1 MSTKMKC
8 KKCGRIAES
17 KYKHVLQS
25 CKGDILMEQKTS
37 KNTKL
42 LLVINTIRKIIDIFL
57 GPFLTA
63 YLFKVAVENIKI
75 ISIYNIFS
83 YIAIAIIALIIG
95 RILKNKYEMQI
106 FRIGMISK
114 FIQLAIL
121 IILGDNV
128 VNYIWI
134 LAIIAGFSTETW
146 SFPLNLFS
154 SRLVSNDEK
163 KNFVVYKIILNNL
176 VKVLIPFLLG
186 SIITVKNF
194 ETTAMIILIL
204 SFIQILLSF
213 KMKFKRENNN
223 ENKKLNI
230 IKEVNHIR
238 NNKKLQRFYMI
249 KFFKGMAY
257 EGALDTAVTLL
268 IIMSFNSDFSLGVI
282 TSIISLLA
290 MLSSYAYKRIKN
302 QEKMKLLIIVSF
314 IIILISSIMLVFITN
329 QYTIVGYNLIFA
341 FFLQFIMV
349 VEEIQTL
356 KFTNSD
362 VINDLNRV
370 ETYVLLEMFLNAGR
384 IISYILLFIVG
395 IYNNLYLLEILIIF
409 LVISIG
415 AETINLIK
423 FNKE

>member
-1 MSTKMKC
+1 MKQNI
-8 KKCGRIAES
+8 G
-17 KYKHVLQS
+17 
-25 CKGDILMEQKTS
+25 

-63 YLFKVAVENIKI
+63 YLFKVAIENVKI

-83 YIAIAIIALIIG
+83 YIAIAIIALVIG
-95 RILKNKYEMQI
+95 IILKNKYEMQI

-128 VNYIWI
+128 VNYIWL

-154 SRLVSNDEK
+154 SKLVLNDEK
-163 KNFVVYKIILNNL
+163 NVFVVYKTILSNL

-186 SIITVKNF
+186 TIISKKSF
-194 ETTAMIILIL
+194 GTTAMIILIL

-213 KMKFKRENNN
+213 KLKFKRIYSNK
-223 ENKKLNI
+223 NKKLNL
-230 IKEVNHIR
+230 IKEVNHIK
-238 NNKKLQRFYMI
+238 NNRKLQRFYMM
-249 KFFKGMAY
+249 KFLKGMTY

-282 TSIISLLA
+282 TSIISILA
-290 MLSSYAYKRIKN
+290 MLSSYIYKKVKD
-302 QEKMKLLIIVSF
+302 QEKLKVVIKISSMVIF
-314 IIILISSIMLVFITN
+314 ISSIVLVFNTN
-329 QYTIVGYNLIFA
+329 QFTIVTYNLIFT

-349 VEEIQTL
+349 EEEVQTL
-356 KFTNSD
+356 KYTNSD
-362 VINDLNRV
+362 VINDSNRV
-370 ETYVLLEMFLNAGR
+370 ETYVLLEIFLNAGR
-384 IISYILLFIVG
+384 VLSYILLFVVG
-395 IYNNLYLLEILIIF
+395 IYNKLYLLEILIIF
-409 LVISIG
+409 LVLSIV

-423 FNKE
+423 FNNE

>member
-1 MSTKMKC
+1 
-8 KKCGRIAES
+8 
-17 KYKHVLQS
+17 
-25 CKGDILMEQKTS
+25 MEQRMS
-37 KNTKL
+37 KNTNL

-75 ISIYNIFS
+75 ISMYNILS
-83 YIAIAIIALIIG
+83 YIAISVVALIIG
-95 RILKNKYEMQI
+95 RILKNKYQMQI

-134 LAIIAGFSTETW
+134 LAIVAGFSMETW

-154 SRLVSNDEK
+154 SKPVSNDEK
-163 KNFVVYKIILNNL
+163 KDFIVYKTILNNL

-186 SIITVKNF
+186 SIISIKSF
-194 ETTAMIILIL
+194 ETTTIIIFIL

-213 KMKFKRENNN
+213 KMKFKIQNNK
-223 ENKKLNI
+223 ESKKLDI
-230 IKEVNHIR
+230 IKEVNHIK
-238 NNKKLQRFYMI
+238 NNIKLQRFYMM

-290 MLSSYAYKRIKN
+290 MLSSYAYKKIKN
-302 QEKMKLLIIVSF
+302 PEKMRLLIIVSYV
-314 IIILISSIMLVFITN
+314 IILISSIVLVFITN
-329 QYTIVGYNLIFA
+329 RYTIVGYNLIFA

-349 VEEIQTL
+349 SEEVQTL

-362 VINDLNRV
+362 VINDQNRV
-370 ETYVLLEMFLNAGR
+370 ETYVLLEMFLNIGR
-384 IISYILLFIVG
+384 IISYILLFVVG

-415 AETINLIK
+415 VETINLIK

>member
-1 MSTKMKC
+1 MSTKTKC

-17 KYKHVLQS
+17 KYKHVLQN

-121 IILGDNV
+121 SILGDNV

-154 SRLVSNDEK
+154 SKLV
-163 KNFVVYKIILNNL
+163 
-176 VKVLIPFLLG
+176 
-186 SIITVKNF
+186 
-194 ETTAMIILIL
+194 
-204 SFIQILLSF
+204 
-213 KMKFKRENNN
+213 
-223 ENKKLNI
+223 
-230 IKEVNHIR
+230 
-238 NNKKLQRFYMI
+238 
-249 KFFKGMAY
+249 
-257 EGALDTAVTLL
+257 
-268 IIMSFNSDFSLGVI
+268 
-282 TSIISLLA
+282 
-290 MLSSYAYKRIKN
+290 
-302 QEKMKLLIIVSF
+302 
-314 IIILISSIMLVFITN
+314 
-329 QYTIVGYNLIFA
+329 
-341 FFLQFIMV
+341 
-349 VEEIQTL
+349 
-356 KFTNSD
+356 
-362 VINDLNRV
+362 
-370 ETYVLLEMFLNAGR
+370 
-384 IISYILLFIVG
+384 
-395 IYNNLYLLEILIIF
+395 
-409 LVISIG
+409 
-415 AETINLIK
+415 
-423 FNKE
+423 

>member
-1 MSTKMKC
+1 
-8 KKCGRIAES
+8 
-17 KYKHVLQS
+17 
-25 CKGDILMEQKTS
+25 MEQRMS
-37 KNTKL
+37 ENTKL
-42 LLVINTIRKIIDIFL
+42 LLIINTIRKIIDIFL

-63 YLFKVAVENIKI
+63 YLFKIAIENIKI

-83 YIAIAIIALIIG
+83 YIAIVIIALIIG
-95 RILKNKYEMQI
+95 RILKNKYEMPI
-106 FRIGMISK
+106 FIIGMISK

-128 VNYIWI
+128 VNYIWV
-134 LAIIAGFSTETW
+134 LAIIAGFSMETW

-154 SRLVSNDEK
+154 SKLVSNDEK
-163 KNFVVYKIILNNL
+163 KTFVVYKTILNNF

-186 SIITVKNF
+186 SIISMKSF
-194 ETTAMIILIL
+194 KATAIIILIL

-213 KMKFKRENNN
+213 KIKIKRENDK
-223 ENKKLNI
+223 ENKKLNL
-230 IKEVNHIR
+230 IKEVNHIK
-238 NNKKLQRFYMI
+238 NNKKLQRFYMM

-290 MLSSYAYKRIKN
+290 MLSSYMYKRIKN
-302 QEKMKLLIIVSF
+302 QEKIKVLIIISC
-314 IIILISSIMLVFITN
+314 IIILISSIILVFFTN

-349 VEEIQTL
+349 AEEVQTL

-362 VINDLNRV
+362 VINDSNRV

-384 IISYILLFIVG
+384 VISYILLFIVG
-395 IYNNLYLLEILIIF
+395 IYNKLYLLEILIIF
-409 LVISIG
+409 LVLSIG
-415 AETINLIK
+415 METVSLIK

>member
-1 MSTKMKC
+1 
-8 KKCGRIAES
+8 
-17 KYKHVLQS
+17 
-25 CKGDILMEQKTS
+25 
-37 KNTKL
+37 
-42 LLVINTIRKIIDIFL
+42 
-57 GPFLTA
+57 
-63 YLFKVAVENIKI
+63 
-75 ISIYNIFS
+75 
-83 YIAIAIIALIIG
+83 
-95 RILKNKYEMQI
+95 MQI

-121 IILGDNV
+121 ITLGDNV

-134 LAIIAGFSTETW
+134 MAIVAGFSMGTC

-154 SRLVSNDEK
+154 SKLVLNDEK
-163 KNFVVYKIILNNL
+163 KDFIVYKTILNNL

-186 SIITVKNF
+186 SIISIKSF
-194 ETTAMIILIL
+194 ETTTIIILIL

-213 KMKFKRENNN
+213 KMKFKMKNNN
-223 ENKKLNI
+223 ENKKLDI
-230 IKEVNHIR
+230 IKEVNHIK
-238 NNKKLQRFYMI
+238 NNKKLQRFYMM

-268 IIMSFNSDFSLGVI
+268 IIMSFDSDFSLGVI

-290 MLSSYAYKRIKN
+290 MLSSYVYKKFKN
-302 QEKMKLLIIVSF
+302 QEKMKLLIIVSYV
-314 IIILISSIMLVFITN
+314 IILISSIVLVFITN
-329 QYTIVGYNLIFA
+329 RYTIVGYNLIFA

-349 VEEIQTL
+349 SEEVQTL

-362 VINDLNRV
+362 VINDSNRV
-370 ETYVLLEMFLNAGR
+370 ETYVLLEMFLNIGR
-384 IISYILLFIVG
+384 IISYILLFVVG

-415 AETINLIK
+415 VETINLIK

>member
-1 MSTKMKC
+1 M
-8 KKCGRIAES
+8 
-17 KYKHVLQS
+17 
-25 CKGDILMEQKTS
+25 S
-37 KNTKL
+37 KNTNL

-75 ISIYNIFS
+75 ISMYNILS
-83 YIAIAIIALIIG
+83 YIAISVVALIIG
-95 RILKNKYEMQI
+95 RILKNKYQMQI

-134 LAIIAGFSTETW
+134 LAIVAGFSMETW

-154 SRLVSNDEK
+154 SKLVLNDEK
-163 KNFVVYKIILNNL
+163 KDFIVYKTILNNL

-186 SIITVKNF
+186 SIISIKSF
-194 ETTAMIILIL
+194 ETTTIIIFIL

-213 KMKFKRENNN
+213 KMKFKMKNNN
-223 ENKKLNI
+223 ENKKLDI
-230 IKEVNHIR
+230 IKEVNHIK
-238 NNKKLQRFYMI
+238 NNIKLQRFYKM

-257 EGALDTAVTLL
+257 EVALDTAVTLL

-290 MLSSYAYKRIKN
+290 MLSSYVYKKFKN
-302 QEKMKLLIIVSF
+302 QEKMKLLIIVSYV
-314 IIILISSIMLVFITN
+314 IILISSIVLVFIITN
-329 QYTIVGYNLIFA
+329 RYTIVGYNLIFA

-349 VEEIQTL
+349 SEEVQTL

-362 VINDLNRV
+362 VINDSNRV
-370 ETYVLLEMFLNAGR
+370 ETYVLLEMFLNIGR
-384 IISYILLFIVG
+384 IISYILLFVVG

-415 AETINLIK
+415 VETINLIK

>member
-1 MSTKMKC
+1 
-8 KKCGRIAES
+8 
-17 KYKHVLQS
+17 
-25 CKGDILMEQKTS
+25 MEQRMS
-37 KNTKL
+37 KNTNL

-75 ISIYNIFS
+75 ISMYNILS
-83 YIAIAIIALIIG
+83 YIAISVVALIIG
-95 RILKNKYEMQI
+95 RILKNKYQMQI

-134 LAIIAGFSTETW
+134 LAIVAGFSMETW

-154 SRLVSNDEK
+154 SKLVSNDEK
-163 KNFVVYKIILNNL
+163 KDFIVYKTILNNL

-186 SIITVKNF
+186 SIISIKTF
-194 ETTAMIILIL
+194 ETTTIIIFIL

-213 KMKFKRENNN
+213 KMKFKIQNNK
-223 ENKKLNI
+223 ESKKLDI
-230 IKEVNHIR
+230 IKEVNHIK
-238 NNKKLQRFYMI
+238 NNIKLQRLYKM

-257 EGALDTAVTLL
+257 EVALDTAVTLL

-290 MLSSYAYKRIKN
+290 MLSSYVYKKFKN
-302 QEKMKLLIIVSF
+302 QEKMKLLIIVSYV
-314 IIILISSIMLVFITN
+314 IILISSIVLVFITN
-329 QYTIVGYNLIFA
+329 RYTIVGYNLIFA

-349 VEEIQTL
+349 SEEVQTL

-362 VINDLNRV
+362 VINDSNRV
-370 ETYVLLEMFLNAGR
+370 ETYVLLEMFLNIGR
-384 IISYILLFIVG
+384 IISYILLFVVG

-415 AETINLIK
+415 VETINLIK

>member
-1 MSTKMKC
+1 
-8 KKCGRIAES
+8 
-17 KYKHVLQS
+17 
-25 CKGDILMEQKTS
+25 MEQRIS
-37 KNTKL
+37 KNTNL

-63 YLFKVAVENIKI
+63 YLFKGAVENIKI

-83 YIAIAIIALIIG
+83 YIAIVVITLIIG

-114 FIQLAIL
+114 FIQLVIL
-121 IILGDNV
+121 IILGYNV

-134 LAIIAGFSTETW
+134 LAIIMGFSMETW

-154 SRLVSNDEK
+154 SKLVSNDEK
-163 KNFVVYKIILNNL
+163 KNFVVYKTILNNL

-186 SIITVKNF
+186 SIISIKSF
-194 ETTAMIILIL
+194 ETTTIIILIL
-204 SFIQILLSF
+204 SFVQILLSF
-213 KMKFKRENNN
+213 KMEFKVENNN
-223 ENKKLNI
+223 ENKKLDI
-230 IKEVNHIR
+230 AKEVNHIK
-238 NNKKLQRFYMI
+238 NNKKLQRFYMM
-249 KFFKGMAY
+249 KFFKGMSY

-302 QEKMKLLIIVSF
+302 QEKMKLLIILSF
-314 IIILISSIMLVFITN
+314 IIILMSSIMLVFITN
-329 QYTIVGYNLIFA
+329 QYSIFGYNLIFT

-349 VEEIQTL
+349 AEEVQTL

-362 VINDLNRV
+362 VINDSNRV
-370 ETYVLLEMFLNAGR
+370 ETYVLLEMFLNVGR
-384 IISYILLFIVG
+384 IISYSLLFIVG

-415 AETINLIK
+415 AETINLVK

>member
-1 MSTKMKC
+1 
-8 KKCGRIAES
+8 
-17 KYKHVLQS
+17 
-25 CKGDILMEQKTS
+25 MEQRMS
-37 KNTKL
+37 KNTNL

-75 ISIYNIFS
+75 ISMYNILS
-83 YIAIAIIALIIG
+83 YIAISVVALIIG
-95 RILKNKYEMQI
+95 RILKNKYQMQI

-134 LAIIAGFSTETW
+134 LAIVAGFSMETW

-154 SRLVSNDEK
+154 SKLVSNDEK
-163 KNFVVYKIILNNL
+163 KDFIVYKTILNNL

-186 SIITVKNF
+186 SIISIKTF
-194 ETTAMIILIL
+194 ETTTIIIFIL

-213 KMKFKRENNN
+213 KMKFKIQNNK
-223 ENKKLNI
+223 ESKKLDI
-230 IKEVNHIR
+230 IKEVNHIK
-238 NNKKLQRFYMI
+238 NNIKLQRFYKM

-257 EGALDTAVTLL
+257 EVALDTAVTLL

-290 MLSSYAYKRIKN
+290 MLSSYVYKKFKN
-302 QEKMKLLIIVSF
+302 QEKMKLLIIVSYV
-314 IIILISSIMLVFITN
+314 IILISSIVLVFITN
-329 QYTIVGYNLIFA
+329 RYTIVGYNLIFA

-349 VEEIQTL
+349 SEEVQTL

-362 VINDLNRV
+362 VINDSNRV
-370 ETYVLLEMFLNAGR
+370 ETYVLLEMFLNIGR
-384 IISYILLFIVG
+384 IISYILLFVVG
-395 IYNNLYLLEILIIF
+395 IYDNLYLLEILIIF

-415 AETINLIK
+415 VETINLIK

>member
-1 MSTKMKC
+1 
-8 KKCGRIAES
+8 
-17 KYKHVLQS
+17 
-25 CKGDILMEQKTS
+25 MEQRMS
-37 KNTKL
+37 KNTNL

-75 ISIYNIFS
+75 ISMYNILS
-83 YIAIAIIALIIG
+83 YIAISVVALIIG
-95 RILKNKYEMQI
+95 RILKNKYQMQI

-134 LAIIAGFSTETW
+134 LAIVAGFSMETW

-154 SRLVSNDEK
+154 SKLVSNDEK
-163 KNFVVYKIILNNL
+163 KDFIVYKTILNNL

-186 SIITVKNF
+186 SIISIKTF
-194 ETTAMIILIL
+194 ETTTIIIFIL

-213 KMKFKRENNN
+213 KMKFKIQNNK
-223 ENKKLNI
+223 ESKKLDI
-230 IKEVNHIR
+230 IKEVNHIK
-238 NNKKLQRFYMI
+238 NNIKLQRFYKM

-290 MLSSYAYKRIKN
+290 MLSSYVYKKFKN
-302 QEKMKLLIIVSF
+302 QEKMKLLIIVSYV
-314 IIILISSIMLVFITN
+314 IILISSIVLVFITN
-329 QYTIVGYNLIFA
+329 RYTIVGYNLIFA

-349 VEEIQTL
+349 SEEVQTL

-362 VINDLNRV
+362 VINDSNRV
-370 ETYVLLEMFLNAGR
+370 ETYVLLEMFLNIGR
-384 IISYILLFIVG
+384 IISYILLFVVG

-415 AETINLIK
+415 VETINLIK

>member
-1 MSTKMKC
+1 
-8 KKCGRIAES
+8 
-17 KYKHVLQS
+17 
-25 CKGDILMEQKTS
+25 MEQRMS
-37 KNTKL
+37 KNTNL

-75 ISIYNIFS
+75 ISMYNILS
-83 YIAIAIIALIIG
+83 YIAISVVALIIG
-95 RILKNKYEMQI
+95 RILKNKYQMQI

-134 LAIIAGFSTETW
+134 LAIVAGFSMETW

-154 SRLVSNDEK
+154 SKLVSNDEK
-163 KNFVVYKIILNNL
+163 KDFIVYKTILNNL

-186 SIITVKNF
+186 SIISIKTF
-194 ETTAMIILIL
+194 ETTTIIIFIL

-213 KMKFKRENNN
+213 KMKFKIQNNK
-223 ENKKLNI
+223 ESKKLDI
-230 IKEVNHIR
+230 IKEVNHIK
-238 NNKKLQRFYMI
+238 NNIKLQRFYKM

-257 EGALDTAVTLL
+257 EVALDTAVTLL

-290 MLSSYAYKRIKN
+290 MLSSYVYKKFKN
-302 QEKMKLLIIVSF
+302 QEKMKLLIIVSYV
-314 IIILISSIMLVFITN
+314 IILISSIVLVFIITN
-329 QYTIVGYNLIFA
+329 RYTIVGYNLIFA
-341 FFLQFIMV
+341 FFLQFIMAS
-349 VEEIQTL
+349 EEVQTL
-356 KFTNSD
+356 EFTNSD
-362 VINDLNRV
+362 VINDPNRV
-370 ETYVLLEMFLNAGR
+370 ETYVLLEMFLNIGR
-384 IISYILLFIVG
+384 IISYILLFVVG

-415 AETINLIK
+415 VETINLIK

>member
-1 MSTKMKC
+1 M
-8 KKCGRIAES
+8 
-17 KYKHVLQS
+17 
-25 CKGDILMEQKTS
+25 S
-37 KNTKL
+37 KNTNL

-75 ISIYNIFS
+75 ISMYNILS
-83 YIAIAIIALIIG
+83 YIAISVVALIIG
-95 RILKNKYEMQI
+95 RILKNKYQMQI

-134 LAIIAGFSTETW
+134 LAIVAGFSMETW

-154 SRLVSNDEK
+154 SKLVLNDEK
-163 KNFVVYKIILNNL
+163 KDFIVYKTILNNL

-186 SIITVKNF
+186 SIISIKSF
-194 ETTAMIILIL
+194 ETTTIIIFIL

-213 KMKFKRENNN
+213 KMKFKMKNNN
-223 ENKKLNI
+223 ENKKLDI
-230 IKEVNHIR
+230 IKEVNHIK
-238 NNKKLQRFYMI
+238 NNIKLQRFYKM

-290 MLSSYAYKRIKN
+290 MLSSYVYKKFKN
-302 QEKMKLLIIVSF
+302 QEKMKLLIIVSYV
-314 IIILISSIMLVFITN
+314 IILISSIALVFITN
-329 QYTIVGYNLIFA
+329 RYTIVGYNLIFA

-349 VEEIQTL
+349 SEEVQTL

-362 VINDLNRV
+362 VINDSNRV
-370 ETYVLLEMFLNAGR
+370 ETYVLLEMFLNIGR
-384 IISYILLFIVG
+384 IISYILLFVVG

-415 AETINLIK
+415 VETINLIK

>member
-1 MSTKMKC
+1 MDNN
-8 KKCGRIAES
+8 I
-17 KYKHVLQS
+17 
-25 CKGDILMEQKTS
+25 EQRMS
-37 KNTKL
+37 KNTNL

-75 ISIYNIFS
+75 ISMYNILS
-83 YIAIAIIALIIG
+83 YIAISVVALIIG
-95 RILKNKYEMQI
+95 RILKNKYQMQI
-106 FRIGMISK
+106 FRIGMISN

-134 LAIIAGFSTETW
+134 MAIVAGFSKGTW

-154 SRLVSNDEK
+154 SKLVSNDEK
-163 KNFVVYKIILNNL
+163 KDFIVYKTILNNL

-186 SIITVKNF
+186 SIISIKSF
-194 ETTAMIILIL
+194 ETTTIIIFIL

-213 KMKFKRENNN
+213 KMKFKIQNNK
-223 ENKKLNI
+223 ESKKLDI
-230 IKEVNHIR
+230 IKEVNHIK
-238 NNKKLQRFYMI
+238 NNIKLQRFYMM

-290 MLSSYAYKRIKN
+290 MLSSYVYKKFKN
-302 QEKMKLLIIVSF
+302 QEKMKLLIIVSYV
-314 IIILISSIMLVFITN
+314 IILISSIVLVFITN
-329 QYTIVGYNLIFA
+329 RYTIVGYNLIFA
-341 FFLQFIMV
+341 FFLQFIMAS
-349 VEEIQTL
+349 EEVQTL

-362 VINDLNRV
+362 VINDSNRV
-370 ETYVLLEMFLNAGR
+370 ETYVLLEMFLNIGR
-384 IISYILLFIVG
+384 IISYILLFVVG

-415 AETINLIK
+415 VETINLIK

>member
-1 MSTKMKC
+1 
-8 KKCGRIAES
+8 
-17 KYKHVLQS
+17 
-25 CKGDILMEQKTS
+25 MEQRMS
-37 KNTKL
+37 KNTNL

-75 ISIYNIFS
+75 ISMYNILS
-83 YIAIAIIALIIG
+83 YIAISVVTLIIG
-95 RILKNKYEMQI
+95 RILKNKYQMQI
-106 FRIGMISK
+106 FRIGMISN

-134 LAIIAGFSTETW
+134 MAIVAGFSMGTW

-154 SRLVSNDEK
+154 SKLVSNDEK
-163 KNFVVYKIILNNL
+163 KDFIVYKTILNNL

-186 SIITVKNF
+186 SIISIKNF
-194 ETTAMIILIL
+194 ETTTIIIFIL

-213 KMKFKRENNN
+213 KMKFKIQNNK
-223 ENKKLNI
+223 ESKKLDI
-230 IKEVNHIR
+230 IKEVNHIK
-238 NNKKLQRFYMI
+238 NNIKLQRFYKM

-290 MLSSYAYKRIKN
+290 MLSSYVYKKFKN
-302 QEKMKLLIIVSF
+302 QEKMKLLIIVSYV
-314 IIILISSIMLVFITN
+314 IILISSIVLVFITN
-329 QYTIVGYNLIFA
+329 RYTIVGYNLIFA
-341 FFLQFIMV
+341 FFLHFIMV
-349 VEEIQTL
+349 SEEVQTL

-362 VINDLNRV
+362 VINDSNRV
-370 ETYVLLEMFLNAGR
+370 ETYVLLEMFLNIGR
-384 IISYILLFIVG
+384 IISYILLFVVG

-415 AETINLIK
+415 VETINLIK

>member
-1 MSTKMKC
+1 
-8 KKCGRIAES
+8 
-17 KYKHVLQS
+17 
-25 CKGDILMEQKTS
+25 MEQRMS
-37 KNTKL
+37 KNTNL

-75 ISIYNIFS
+75 ISMYNILS
-83 YIAIAIIALIIG
+83 YIAISVVALIIG
-95 RILKNKYEMQI
+95 RILKNKYQMQI

-134 LAIIAGFSTETW
+134 LAIVAGFSMETW

-154 SRLVSNDEK
+154 SKLVSNDEK
-163 KNFVVYKIILNNL
+163 KDFIVYKTILNNL

-186 SIITVKNF
+186 SIISIKSF
-194 ETTAMIILIL
+194 ETTTIIIFIL

-213 KMKFKRENNN
+213 KMKFKMKNNN
-223 ENKKLNI
+223 ENKKLDI
-230 IKEVNHIR
+230 IKEVNHIK
-238 NNKKLQRFYMI
+238 NNIKLQRFYKM

-290 MLSSYAYKRIKN
+290 MLSSYVYKKFKN
-302 QEKMKLLIIVSF
+302 QEKMKLLIIVSYV
-314 IIILISSIMLVFITN
+314 IILISSIALVFITN
-329 QYTIVGYNLIFA
+329 RYTIVGYNLIFA

-349 VEEIQTL
+349 SEEVQTL

-362 VINDLNRV
+362 VINDSNRV
-370 ETYVLLEMFLNAGR
+370 ETYVLLEMFLNIGR
-384 IISYILLFIVG
+384 IISYILLFVVG

-415 AETINLIK
+415 VETINLIK

>member
-1 MSTKMKC
+1 
-8 KKCGRIAES
+8 
-17 KYKHVLQS
+17 
-25 CKGDILMEQKTS
+25 MEQRMS
-37 KNTKL
+37 KNTNL

-75 ISIYNIFS
+75 ISMYNILS
-83 YIAIAIIALIIG
+83 YIAISVVALIIG
-95 RILKNKYEMQI
+95 RILKNKYQMQI

-134 LAIIAGFSTETW
+134 LAIVAGFSMKTW

-154 SRLVSNDEK
+154 SKLVSNDEK
-163 KNFVVYKIILNNL
+163 KDFIVYKTILNNL
-176 VKVLIPFLLG
+176 VKVLIPFLFG
-186 SIITVKNF
+186 SIISIKSF
-194 ETTAMIILIL
+194 ETTTIVIFIL

-213 KMKFKRENNN
+213 KMKFKIQNNK
-223 ENKKLNI
+223 ESKKLDI
-230 IKEVNHIR
+230 IKEVNHIK
-238 NNKKLQRFYMI
+238 NNKKLQRFYMM

-290 MLSSYAYKRIKN
+290 MLSSYVYKKFKN
-302 QEKMKLLIIVSF
+302 QEKMKLLIIVSYV
-314 IIILISSIMLVFITN
+314 IILISSIVLVFITN
-329 QYTIVGYNLIFA
+329 RYTIVGYNLIFA
-341 FFLQFIMV
+341 FFLQFIMAS
-349 VEEIQTL
+349 EEVQTL

-362 VINDLNRV
+362 VINDSNRV
-370 ETYVLLEMFLNAGR
+370 ETYVLLEMLLNIGR
-384 IISYILLFIVG
+384 IISYILLFVVG

-415 AETINLIK
+415 VETINLIK

>member
-1 MSTKMKC
+1 
-8 KKCGRIAES
+8 
-17 KYKHVLQS
+17 
-25 CKGDILMEQKTS
+25 MEQRMS
-37 KNTKL
+37 KNTNL

-83 YIAIAIIALIIG
+83 YIAIAVMALIIG

-128 VNYIWI
+128 VNYIWV
-134 LAIIAGFSTETW
+134 LAIVAGFSMETW

-154 SRLVSNDEK
+154 SKLVSNDEK
-163 KNFVVYKIILNNL
+163 KNFVVYKTILNNL

-186 SIITVKNF
+186 SIISIKSF
-194 ETTAMIILIL
+194 ETTTIIILIL

-213 KMKFKRENNN
+213 KMKFKMKNNN
-223 ENKKLNI
+223 ENKKLDI
-230 IKEVNHIR
+230 IKEVNHIK
-238 NNKKLQRFYMI
+238 NNKKLQRFYMM

-268 IIMSFNSDFSLGVI
+268 IIMSFDSDFSLGVI

-290 MLSSYAYKRIKN
+290 MLSSYAYKKFKN
-302 QEKMKLLIIVSF
+302 QEKMKLLIIVSYV
-314 IIILISSIMLVFITN
+314 IILISSIVLVFITN

-349 VEEIQTL
+349 SEEVQTL

-362 VINDLNRV
+362 VINDPNRV
-370 ETYVLLEMFLNAGR
+370 ETYVLLEMVLNVGR

>member
-1 MSTKMKC
+1 
-8 KKCGRIAES
+8 
-17 KYKHVLQS
+17 
-25 CKGDILMEQKTS
+25 MEQRMS
-37 KNTKL
+37 KNTNL

-75 ISIYNIFS
+75 ISMYNILS
-83 YIAIAIIALIIG
+83 YIAISVVALIIG
-95 RILKNKYEMQI
+95 RILKNKYQMQI

-134 LAIIAGFSTETW
+134 MAIVAGFSMGTW

-154 SRLVSNDEK
+154 SKLVSNDEK
-163 KNFVVYKIILNNL
+163 KDFIVYKTILNNL

-186 SIITVKNF
+186 SIISIKNF
-194 ETTAMIILIL
+194 ETTTIIIFIL

-213 KMKFKRENNN
+213 KMKFKIQNNK
-223 ENKKLNI
+223 ESKKLDI
-230 IKEVNHIR
+230 IKEVNHIK
-238 NNKKLQRFYMI
+238 NNKKLQRFYMM

-290 MLSSYAYKRIKN
+290 MLSSYVYKKFKN
-302 QEKMKLLIIVSF
+302 QEKMKLLIIVSYV
-314 IIILISSIMLVFITN
+314 IILISSIALVFITN
-329 QYTIVGYNLIFA
+329 RYTIVGYNLIFA

-349 VEEIQTL
+349 SEEVQTL

-362 VINDLNRV
+362 VINDSNRV
-370 ETYVLLEMFLNAGR
+370 ETYVLLEMFLNIGR
-384 IISYILLFIVG
+384 IISYILLFVVG

-415 AETINLIK
+415 VETINLIK

>member
-1 MSTKMKC
+1 
-8 KKCGRIAES
+8 
-17 KYKHVLQS
+17 
-25 CKGDILMEQKTS
+25 MEQRMS
-37 KNTKL
+37 KNTNL

-83 YIAIAIIALIIG
+83 YIAIAVMALIIG
-95 RILKNKYEMQI
+95 KILKNKYEMQI
-106 FRIGMISK
+106 FIIGMISK

-134 LAIIAGFSTETW
+134 LAIVAGFSMETW

-154 SRLVSNDEK
+154 SKLVSNDEK
-163 KNFVVYKIILNNL
+163 KNFVVYKTILNNL

-186 SIITVKNF
+186 SIISIKSF
-194 ETTAMIILIL
+194 ETTTIIILIL

-213 KMKFKRENNN
+213 KMKFKMENNN
-223 ENKKLNI
+223 ENKKLDI
-230 IKEVNHIR
+230 IKEVNHIK
-238 NNKKLQRFYMI
+238 NNKKLQRFYMM

-268 IIMSFNSDFSLGVI
+268 IIMSFDSDFSLGVI

-290 MLSSYAYKRIKN
+290 MLSSYAYKKFKN
-302 QEKMKLLIIVSF
+302 QEKMKLLIIVSYV
-314 IIILISSIMLVFITN
+314 IILISSIVLVFITN

-349 VEEIQTL
+349 SEEVQTL

-362 VINDLNRV
+362 VINDPNRV
-370 ETYVLLEMFLNAGR
+370 ETYVLLEMFLNVGR

>member
-1 MSTKMKC
+1 
-8 KKCGRIAES
+8 
-17 KYKHVLQS
+17 
-25 CKGDILMEQKTS
+25 MEQRMS
-37 KNTKL
+37 KNTNL

-75 ISIYNIFS
+75 ISMYNILS
-83 YIAIAIIALIIG
+83 YIAISVVALIIG
-95 RILKNKYEMQI
+95 RILKNKYQMQI

-134 LAIIAGFSTETW
+134 LAIVAGFSMETW

-154 SRLVSNDEK
+154 SKLVSNDEK
-163 KNFVVYKIILNNL
+163 KDFIVYKTFLNNL

-186 SIITVKNF
+186 SIISIKSF
-194 ETTAMIILIL
+194 ETTTIIIFIL

-213 KMKFKRENNN
+213 KMKFKIQNNK
-223 ENKKLNI
+223 ESKKLDI
-230 IKEVNHIR
+230 IKEVNHIK
-238 NNKKLQRFYMI
+238 NNKKLQRFYMM

-257 EGALDTAVTLL
+257 EGALDTAVTLF
-268 IIMSFNSDFSLGVI
+268 IIMSFDSDFSLGVI

-290 MLSSYAYKRIKN
+290 MLSSYVYKKFKN
-302 QEKMKLLIIVSF
+302 QEKMKLLIIVSYV
-314 IIILISSIMLVFITN
+314 IILISSIVLVFITN
-329 QYTIVGYNLIFA
+329 RYTIVGYNLIFA

-349 VEEIQTL
+349 SEEVQTL
-356 KFTNSD
+356 KFTNGD
-362 VINDLNRV
+362 VINDSNRV
-370 ETYVLLEMFLNAGR
+370 ETYVLLEMFLNIGR
-384 IISYILLFIVG
+384 IISYILLFVVG

-415 AETINLIK
+415 VETINLIK

>member
-1 MSTKMKC
+1 MLNFIYSFVIIRHRK
-8 KKCGRIAES
+8 
-17 KYKHVLQS
+17 L
-25 CKGDILMEQKTS
+25 KGDNLVEQKMC

-42 LLVINTIRKIIDIFL
+42 LLIINTIRKIIDIFL

-63 YLFKVAVENIKI
+63 YLFKVAIENIKI

-83 YIAIAIIALIIG
+83 YIVIVIIALIIG
-95 RILKNKYEMQI
+95 RILKNKYEMPI
-106 FRIGMISK
+106 FIIGMVSK

-128 VNYIWI
+128 VNYIWV
-134 LAIIAGFSTETW
+134 LAIIAGLSMETW

-154 SRLVSNDEK
+154 SKLVSNDEK
-163 KNFVVYKIILNNL
+163 KSFVVYKTILNNL

-186 SIITVKNF
+186 GIISMKSF
-194 ETTAMIILIL
+194 KATAIIILIL

-213 KMKFKRENNN
+213 KMTIKMGNNN
-223 ENKKLNI
+223 ENKKLNLT
-230 IKEVNHIR
+230 KEVNHMK
-238 NNKKLQRFYMI
+238 NNKKLQRFYRM

-257 EGALDTAVTLL
+257 KGTLDTAVTLL
-268 IIMSFNSDFSLGVI
+268 IIMSFNSDFSLGII

-290 MLSSYAYKRIKN
+290 MLSSYMYKRIRNK
-302 QEKMKLLIIVSF
+302 EKMKILLIISF
-314 IIILISSIMLVFITN
+314 IIILISSIILVFFTN

-349 VEEIQTL
+349 AEEVQTL

-362 VINDLNRV
+362 IINDSNRV

-384 IISYILLFIVG
+384 VISYILLFIVG
-395 IYNNLYLLEILIIF
+395 IYNKLYLLEILIIF
-409 LVISIG
+409 LVLSIG
-415 AETINLIK
+415 METVSLIK

>member
-1 MSTKMKC
+1 
-8 KKCGRIAES
+8 
-17 KYKHVLQS
+17 
-25 CKGDILMEQKTS
+25 MEQRMS
-37 KNTKL
+37 KNTNL

-75 ISIYNIFS
+75 ISMYNILS
-83 YIAIAIIALIIG
+83 YIAISVVALIIG
-95 RILKNKYEMQI
+95 RILKNKYQMQI

-134 LAIIAGFSTETW
+134 LAIVAGFSMETW

-154 SRLVSNDEK
+154 SKLVSNDEK
-163 KNFVVYKIILNNL
+163 KDFIVYKTILNNL

-186 SIITVKNF
+186 SIISIKTF
-194 ETTAMIILIL
+194 ETTTIIIFIL

-213 KMKFKRENNN
+213 KMKFKIQNNK
-223 ENKKLNI
+223 ESKKLDI
-230 IKEVNHIR
+230 IKEVNHIK
-238 NNKKLQRFYMI
+238 NNIKLQRFYKM

-257 EGALDTAVTLL
+257 EVALDTAVTLL

-290 MLSSYAYKRIKN
+290 MLSSYVYKKFKN
-302 QEKMKLLIIVSF
+302 QEKMKLLIIVSYV
-314 IIILISSIMLVFITN
+314 IILISSIVLVFIITN
-329 QYTIVGYNLIFA
+329 RYTIVGYNLIFA
-341 FFLQFIMV
+341 FFLQFIMAS
-349 VEEIQTL
+349 EEVQTL
-356 KFTNSD
+356 EFTNSD
-362 VINDLNRV
+362 VINDSNRV
-370 ETYVLLEMFLNAGR
+370 ETYVLLEMFLNIGR
-384 IISYILLFIVG
+384 IISYILLFVVG

-415 AETINLIK
+415 VETINLIK

>member
-1 MSTKMKC
+1 
-8 KKCGRIAES
+8 
-17 KYKHVLQS
+17 
-25 CKGDILMEQKTS
+25 MEQRMS
-37 KNTKL
+37 KNTNL

-75 ISIYNIFS
+75 ISMYNILS
-83 YIAIAIIALIIG
+83 YIAISVVALIIG
-95 RILKNKYEMQI
+95 RILKNKYQMQI

-134 LAIIAGFSTETW
+134 MAIVAGFSMGTW

-154 SRLVSNDEK
+154 SKLVSNDEK
-163 KNFVVYKIILNNL
+163 KDFIVYKTILNNL

-186 SIITVKNF
+186 SIISIKNF
-194 ETTAMIILIL
+194 ETTTIIIFIL

-213 KMKFKRENNN
+213 KMKFKIQNNK
-223 ENKKLNI
+223 ESKKLDI
-230 IKEVNHIR
+230 IKEVNHIK
-238 NNKKLQRFYMI
+238 NNKKLQRFYMM

-268 IIMSFNSDFSLGVI
+268 IIMSFNSDFSLGVV

-290 MLSSYAYKRIKN
+290 MLSSYVYKKFKN
-302 QEKMKLLIIVSF
+302 QEKMKLLIIVSYV
-314 IIILISSIMLVFITN
+314 IILISSIALVFITN
-329 QYTIVGYNLIFA
+329 RYTIVGYNLIFA

-349 VEEIQTL
+349 SEEVQTL

-362 VINDLNRV
+362 VINDSNRV
-370 ETYVLLEMFLNAGR
+370 ETYVLLEMFLNIGR
-384 IISYILLFIVG
+384 IISYILLFVVG

-415 AETINLIK
+415 VETINLIK

>member
-1 MSTKMKC
+1 
-8 KKCGRIAES
+8 
-17 KYKHVLQS
+17 
-25 CKGDILMEQKTS
+25 MEQRIS
-37 KNTKL
+37 RNINL

-57 GPFLTA
+57 GPFLTS

-75 ISIYNIFS
+75 ISMYNILS
-83 YIAIAIIALIIG
+83 YIAISVVALIIG
-95 RILKNKYEMQI
+95 RILKNKYQMQI

-134 LAIIAGFSTETW
+134 LAIIAGFSMETW

-154 SRLVSNDEK
+154 SKLVSNDEK
-163 KNFVVYKIILNNL
+163 KDFIVYKIILNNL

-186 SIITVKNF
+186 SIISIKSF
-194 ETTAMIILIL
+194 ETTTIIIFIL
-204 SFIQILLSF
+204 SFIQIFLSF
-213 KMKFKRENNN
+213 KMKFKIQNNN
-223 ENKKLNI
+223 ESKKLDI
-230 IKEVNHIR
+230 IKEVNRIK
-238 NNKKLQRFYMI
+238 NNIELQRFYKM

-290 MLSSYAYKRIKN
+290 MLSSYAYKKIKN
-302 QEKMKLLIIVSF
+302 SEKMRLLIIVSYV
-314 IIILISSIMLVFITN
+314 IILISSIVLVFITN

-349 VEEIQTL
+349 AEEVQTL

-362 VINDLNRV
+362 VINDSNRV
-370 ETYVLLEMFLNAGR
+370 ETYVLLEMFLNIGR
-384 IISYILLFIVG
+384 IISYILLFVVG

>member
-1 MSTKMKC
+1 
-8 KKCGRIAES
+8 
-17 KYKHVLQS
+17 
-25 CKGDILMEQKTS
+25 MEQRMS
-37 KNTKL
+37 KNTNL

-75 ISIYNIFS
+75 ISMYNILS
-83 YIAIAIIALIIG
+83 YIAISVVALIIG
-95 RILKNKYEMQI
+95 RILKNKYQMQI

-134 LAIIAGFSTETW
+134 LAIVAGFSMETW

-154 SRLVSNDEK
+154 SKLVSNDEK
-163 KNFVVYKIILNNL
+163 KDFIVYKTILNNL

-186 SIITVKNF
+186 SIISIKSF
-194 ETTAMIILIL
+194 ETTTIIIFIL

-213 KMKFKRENNN
+213 KMKFKMKNNN
-223 ENKKLNI
+223 ENKKLDI
-230 IKEVNHIR
+230 IKEVNHIK
-238 NNKKLQRFYMI
+238 NNIKLQRFYMM

-268 IIMSFNSDFSLGVI
+268 IIMSFDSDFSLGVI

-290 MLSSYAYKRIKN
+290 MLSSYVYKKFKN
-302 QEKMKLLIIVSF
+302 QEKMKLLIIVSYV
-314 IIILISSIMLVFITN
+314 IILISSIVLVFITN
-329 QYTIVGYNLIFA
+329 RYTIVGYNLIFA

-349 VEEIQTL
+349 SEEVQTL

-362 VINDLNRV
+362 VINDSNRV
-370 ETYVLLEMFLNAGR
+370 ETYVLLEMFLNIGR
-384 IISYILLFIVG
+384 IISYILLFVVG

-415 AETINLIK
+415 VETINLIK

>member
-1 MSTKMKC
+1 
-8 KKCGRIAES
+8 
-17 KYKHVLQS
+17 
-25 CKGDILMEQKTS
+25 MEQRMS
-37 KNTKL
+37 KNTNL

-75 ISIYNIFS
+75 ISMYNILS
-83 YIAIAIIALIIG
+83 YIAISVVALIIG
-95 RILKNKYEMQI
+95 RILKNKYQMQI

-134 LAIIAGFSTETW
+134 MAIVAGFSMGTW

-154 SRLVSNDEK
+154 SKLVSNDEK
-163 KNFVVYKIILNNL
+163 KDFIVYKTILNNL

-186 SIITVKNF
+186 SIISIKNF
-194 ETTAMIILIL
+194 ETTTIIIFIL

-213 KMKFKRENNN
+213 KMKIKIQNNK
-223 ENKKLNI
+223 ESKKLDI
-230 IKEVNHIR
+230 IKEVNHIK
-238 NNKKLQRFYMI
+238 NNIKLQRFYKM

-290 MLSSYAYKRIKN
+290 MLSSYVYKKFKN
-302 QEKMKLLIIVSF
+302 QEKMKLLIIVSYV
-314 IIILISSIMLVFITN
+314 IILISSIVLVFITN
-329 QYTIVGYNLIFA
+329 RYTIVGYNLIFA

-349 VEEIQTL
+349 SEEVQTL

-362 VINDLNRV
+362 VINDSNRV
-370 ETYVLLEMFLNAGR
+370 ETYVLLEMFLNIGR
-384 IISYILLFIVG
+384 IISYILLFVVG

-409 LVISIG
+409 LVTSIG
-415 AETINLIK
+415 VETINLIK

>member
-1 MSTKMKC
+1 MS
-8 KKCGRIAES
+8 
-17 KYKHVLQS
+17 Q
-25 CKGDILMEQKTS
+25 
-37 KNTKL
+37 NTKL

-63 YLFKVAVENIKI
+63 YLFKIAVENVKI

-83 YIAIAIIALIIG
+83 YIVIAIIALIIG
-95 RILKNKYEMQI
+95 RILKNKYHMQI

-134 LAIIAGFSTETW
+134 IAIIAGFSTETL

-154 SRLVSNDEK
+154 SKLVLNNEK
-163 KNFVVYKIILNNL
+163 ESFVVYKTILSNL

-186 SIITVKNF
+186 SIISIKSF
-194 ETTAMIILIL
+194 ETTAIIILIL

-213 KMKFKRENNN
+213 KMKLKKENNN
-223 ENKKLNI
+223 ENKKLNL
-230 IKEVNHIR
+230 IKEVNSIK
-238 NNKKLQRFYMI
+238 NNKKLKRFYMM

-268 IIMSFNSDFSLGVI
+268 IIMSFNSDFSLGII
-282 TSIISLLA
+282 TSIISVLA
-290 MLSSYAYKRIKN
+290 MLSSYIYKKIKN
-302 QEKMKLLIIVSF
+302 QENIKKLIIISC
-314 IIILISSIMLVFITN
+314 IIIFISSITLVFITN
-329 QYTIVGYNLIFA
+329 QYTIVAYNLIFA

-349 VEEIQTL
+349 AEEIQTL

-362 VINDLNRV
+362 VINDPNRV
-370 ETYVLLEMFLNAGR
+370 ETYVLLEMFLNVGR
-384 IISYILLFIVG
+384 VISYILLFIVG
-395 IYNNLYLLEILIIF
+395 IYNKLYLLEILIIF
-409 LVISIG
+409 LVLSIG
-415 AETINLIK
+415 AEAINLIK

>member
-1 MSTKMKC
+1 
-8 KKCGRIAES
+8 
-17 KYKHVLQS
+17 
-25 CKGDILMEQKTS
+25 MEQRMS
-37 KNTKL
+37 KNTNL

-75 ISIYNIFS
+75 ISMYNILP
-83 YIAIAIIALIIG
+83 YIAISVVALIIG
-95 RILKNKYEMQI
+95 RILKNKYQMQI

-134 LAIIAGFSTETW
+134 LAIVAGFSMETW

-154 SRLVSNDEK
+154 SKLVSNDEK
-163 KNFVVYKIILNNL
+163 KDFIVYKTILNNL

-186 SIITVKNF
+186 SIISIKTF
-194 ETTAMIILIL
+194 ETTTIIIFIL

-213 KMKFKRENNN
+213 KMKFKIQNNK
-223 ENKKLNI
+223 ESKKLDI
-230 IKEVNHIR
+230 IKEVNHIK
-238 NNKKLQRFYMI
+238 NNIKLQRFYKM

-257 EGALDTAVTLL
+257 EVALDTAVTLL

-290 MLSSYAYKRIKN
+290 MLSSYVYKKFKN
-302 QEKMKLLIIVSF
+302 QEKMKLLIIVSYV
-314 IIILISSIMLVFITN
+314 IILISSIVLVFITN
-329 QYTIVGYNLIFA
+329 RYTIVGYNLIFA

-349 VEEIQTL
+349 SEEVQTL

-362 VINDLNRV
+362 VINDSNRV
-370 ETYVLLEMFLNAGR
+370 ETYVLLEMFLNIGR
-384 IISYILLFIVG
+384 IISYILLFVVG
-395 IYNNLYLLEILIIF
+395 IYDNLYLLEILIIF

-415 AETINLIK
+415 VETINLIK